1 MKDLIKIIILFLL
14 LKINLFS
21 QNYSYRIF
29 NNKDDYNS
37 QETMSVFYDSRGF
50 LWAGGVDGLTRYDG
64 LKFTHYDK
72 SDGLID
78 NEIQGIS
85 EDSKHNL
92 WISTINGISYF
103 DGNKFSN
110 YNHTFIDTSY
120 KKPYFINVFE
130 TSKGITYA
138 CSATGLYKLNK
149 SKKEFKQLSDIKTY
163 VSDIAEDKNGTIWIS
178 TSLALYKLK
187 NNLFEKIDLQPIIDY
202 NTATCLAFDKK
213 QQLWI
218 GTTKGI
224 LKYDGKK
231 FAYYFSELKSN
242 HNIKDLIVTSDSS
255 IVFSSAT
262 PEIKIYKNGN
272 FKTLSISKEIGNVD
286 IQHLVEDKE
295 GNIWLAAINLIKMYK
310 KPLFKYYLSDTIN
323 AITYSINSDK
333 NTMYFATDKGLKI
346 VNDTKIETIY
356 PDKKQDNKIITAL
369 CKIDSSLLIGTY
381 SGAVFKFY
389 KNKFYPFDTTS
400 VANDIVYN
408 ILNVNSNE
416 YWFTKNTKVTHY
428 LKGKSTYYLL
438 SEPISAPTQN
448 CIIDSDKTI
457 WFANIENLTT
467 YKDGVLKKVGS
478 KEGFNYKAPVT
489 ILEDKNHI
497 IWIGTYGD
505 GLVKYDK
512 KTFKN
517 ITSKNGLV
525 HDYISSSFYDKQN
538 NTIWIGTGNG
548 ISKILLDEHS
558 NISFIKNYVSNEDNL
573 SLSCNQN
580 SIYKLENG
588 NILFGCGNQLI
599 EYNSLFDNGKTI
611 VLPLYFE
618 GLRLNYEKTDWLNFT
633 NNIISWTNMP
643 TSLELPYNKNHLTF
657 DFTAICF
664 NDPKNIK
671 YQWKLLNNESNWS
684 PESKNNYATFSN
696 ISCGTY
702 TFCVRAKTSNG
713 NWSTPITYSF
723 TIKPPFYKTWW
734 FISLILL
741 SSITC
746 IYLFIK
752 TRIIKIKKE
761 EQLKTESYKKLAEVE
776 LKAMRAQMNPHF
788 MFNTLNSIQEI
799 VLNKDDETARIYLAD
814 FALMMRMILEN
825 STQKTI
831 TLEKEIEFIEL
842 YLRLEVLRF
851 ENKFKVTLLIPET
864 LSLNSINVPPMLIQP
879 YIENA
884 IIHGLMH
891 KTQDGILNISFEI
904 TLKQGKDFL
913 KCTIT
918 DNGVGRKKSA
928 ELEAW
933 KGKKHQSMATE
944 ITNERLQLLNNIN
957 SIKGYQVIIIDL
969 ENENKDSLGT
979 KVEIY
984 IPLN

>member
-1 MKDLIKIIILFLL
+1 M
-14 LKINLFS
+14 KINLFS
-21 QNYSYRIF
+21 QNYSYRIY

-50 LWAGGVDGLTRYDG
+50 LWIGGVDGLTKYDG
-64 LKFTHYDK
+64 LKFTHFNK

-110 YNHTFIDTSY
+110 YTYTFIDSSY
-120 KKPYFINVFE
+120 KKPYFINVYE

-149 SKKEFKQLSDIKTY
+149 SKKEFNQLSDIKTY

-178 TSLALYKLK
+178 TSLALFKLK
-187 NNLFEKIDLQPIIDY
+187 NNNFQKIDLQPIIDY

-231 FAYYFSELKSN
+231 FTHYFSELKSN

-255 IVFSSAT
+255 IIFTSAT

-295 GNIWLAAINLIKMYK
+295 GNVWLAAINLIKMYK
-310 KPLFKYYLSDTIN
+310 KPLFKYHLSDTIN
-323 AITYSINSDK
+323 AITYAIDSEK
-333 NTMYFATDKGLKI
+333 NTTYFATNKGLK
-346 VNDTKIETIY
+346 VVRDKTIETFY
-356 PDKKQDNKIITAL
+356 SDKKQDYKIITAL

-408 ILNVNSNE
+408 ILNVTSNE

-448 CIIDSDKTI
+448 CIIDSDKIT

-467 YKDGVLKKVGS
+467 YKDGVFKKIGS

-489 ILEDKNHI
+489 VIEDKNHI

-517 ITSKNGLV
+517 FTSKNGLV
-525 HDYISSSFYDKQN
+525 HDYIASSFYDKQN

-548 ISKILLDEHS
+548 ISKISLDEHS
-558 NISFIKNYVSNEDNL
+558 NILFIKNYVSNEDNL

-588 NILFGCGNQLI
+588 NMLFGCGNQLI
-599 EYNSLFDNGKTI
+599 EYNSLFDNGKTS

-618 GLRLNYEKTDWLNFT
+618 GLRLNYEKIDWLNFT

-643 TSLELPYNKNHLTF
+643 TSLELAYNKNHLTF
-657 DFTAICF
+657 DFTAISF

-671 YQWKLLNNESNWS
+671 YQWKLLNSENNWS

-723 TIKPPFYKTWW
+723 TIKSPFYKTWW
-734 FISLILL
+734 FISLVLL
-741 SSITC
+741 SSLIC
-746 IYLFIK
+746 IYLFINM
-752 TRIIKIKKE
+752 RINQIKKE

-842 YLRLEVLRF
+842 YLKLEVLRF

-864 LSLNSINVPPMLIQP
+864 LLLNSITVPPMLIQP

-891 KTQDGILNISFEI
+891 KIQDGLLNISFDI
-904 TLKQGKDFL
+904 TLNQEKEFL
-913 KCTIT
+913 KCTVT
-918 DNGVGRKKSA
+918 DNGIGRKKST

-933 KGKKHQSMATE
+933 KGKKHQSMATD

-957 SIKGYQVIIIDL
+957 IIKGTTIR
-969 ENENKDSLGT
+969 K
-979 KVEIY
+979 
-984 IPLN
+984 